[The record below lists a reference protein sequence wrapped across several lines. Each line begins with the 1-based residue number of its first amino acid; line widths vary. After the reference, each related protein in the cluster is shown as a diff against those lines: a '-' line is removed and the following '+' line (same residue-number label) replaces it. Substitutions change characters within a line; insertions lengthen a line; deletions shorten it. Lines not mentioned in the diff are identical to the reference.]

1 MPSRWGTIYKH
12 VVAANAPQVLP
23 LYQTMQREVSATESH
38 DQASNP
44 VKGESYDFY
53 TGNAEHAT
61 HGGETVSAE
70 QKTYLGTKGVTLNFL
85 IAFSAGVGFVLFGYD
100 QGVYSSLLD
109 LVPFRARFPKIDTE
123 SNAYSQASALRGA
136 TIGIYEIG
144 CFIGAISCLI
154 WGDKLG
160 RRMMIWIG
168 SVLMLIGAVI
178 QCAATPGDGG
188 LAMLWVGRIIGG
200 IGNGQ
205 HTATIP
211 VWQSEFSPPHR
222 RGMLIM
228 IEGTLIAFGIMVSY
242 WIDFALFWTWKLK
255 FDGPAQDLQTNSLKA
270 PNLND
275 PKIQAINYETA
286 NAMSVSWRFPIAFQ
300 IVLIIPT
307 FLTIWLP
314 ESPRWLMLRG
324 EEARAREALSAIEGV
339 PLNDGSIEFHMEEI
353 RDGLAIT
360 KGVGLRDL
368 LRQGQGHYFHRTVL
382 GFVIQMF
389 QQISGINLMYVTF
402 RDMVLETD
410 CCQYLLRRIS
420 LPKPAQLQRCQVA
433 YPGRV

>member
-1 MPSRWGTIYKH
+1 
-12 VVAANAPQVLP
+12 
-23 LYQTMQREVSATESH
+23 
-38 DQASNP
+38 
-44 VKGESYDFY
+44 
-53 TGNAEHAT
+53 
-61 HGGETVSAE
+61 
-70 QKTYLGTKGVTLNFL
+70 
-85 IAFSAGVGFVLFGYD
+85 
-100 QGVYSSLLD
+100 
-109 LVPFRARFPKIDTE
+109 
-123 SNAYSQASALRGA
+123 
-136 TIGIYEIG
+136 
-144 CFIGAISCLI
+144 
-154 WGDKLG
+154 
-160 RRMMIWIG
+160 
-168 SVLMLIGAVI
+168 
-178 QCAATPGDGG
+178 
-188 LAMLWVGRIIGG
+188 MLWVGRIIGG

-211 VWQSEFSPPHR
+211 VWQSECSPPHR

-368 LRQGQGHYFHRTVL
+368 LRQGQGL
-382 GFVIQMF
+382 
-389 QQISGINLMYVTF
+389 
-402 RDMVLETD
+402 
-410 CCQYLLRRIS
+410 S
-420 LPKPAQLQRCQVA
+420 LIHI
-433 YPGRV
+433 